1 MLWCGYLQAAPA
13 GWRHSATQQSF
24 YRKDTSQKKGDEQMK
39 RGIILATVV
48 LSTSLLASA
57 ACAAGATGETIFKA
71 KCAACHPDGGNIMN
85 PKEPLKGLK
94 DSKKIVSKIRKGGG
108 GMTAFD
114 AKAVSDADAK
124 AVADYIIKTFKK

>member
-1 MLWCGYLQAAPA
+1 M
-13 GWRHSATQQSF
+13 
-24 YRKDTSQKKGDEQMK
+24 KK
-39 RGIILATVV
+39 GIILTTLV
-48 LSTSLLASA
+48 LSAALLASVA
-57 ACAAGATGETIFKA
+57 SAAGTGGEAIFKA
-71 KCAACHPDGGNIMN
+71 KCASCHPDGGNIIN
-85 PKEPLKGLK
+85 PKETLKGIK